1 MTYPKMKPCPKCG
14 NPYTELYGYGD
25 WGTTWHVE
33 CDECHYMGPGGNKL
47 QAIREHNELFAAKN
61 PHFGEQAA

>member
-1 MTYPKMKPCPKCG
+1 MTFPKVKPCPNCG
-14 NPYTELYGYGD
+14 SIYTELYCYVD

-47 QAIREHNELFAAKN
+47 QATREHNELFAAKH
-61 PHFGEQAA
+61 PHFGEKAA

>member
-1 MTYPKMKPCPKCG
+1 MTYPKLKPCPNCG
-14 NPYTELYGYGD
+14 CIYTELYGYGD

-61 PHFGEQAA
+61 PHFGEQTA

>member
-14 NPYTELYGYGD
+14 NIYTELYGYGD

-33 CDECHYMGPGGNKL
+33 CDECHYMGPG
-47 QAIREHNELFAAKN
+47 
-61 PHFGEQAA
+61 